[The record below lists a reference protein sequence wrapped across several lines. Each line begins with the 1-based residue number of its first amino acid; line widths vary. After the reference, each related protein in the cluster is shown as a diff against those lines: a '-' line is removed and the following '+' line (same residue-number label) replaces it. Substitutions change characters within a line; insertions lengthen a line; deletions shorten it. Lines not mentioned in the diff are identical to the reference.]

1 MSQAIARRLKQGDS
15 GGGGLGN
22 IIGTALGA
30 VLGSVIPGAGTLA
43 GASIGGALGG
53 TAGGVV
59 DKPKAPTSEPGAME
73 RRSMAKAPEPMP
85 QPESM
90 SPILEESLMAL
101 KEIPDEFREKY
112 TEPLV
117 RAYSLS
123 FKQDKQRGLA

>member
-1 MSQAIARRLKQGDS
+1 MSMAIARRLKQGDS

-73 RRSMAKAPEPMP
+73 RRSMAQAPAP